1 MPLVSPLPAGSGPRP
16 DIDCSL
22 SAEFKRQVYRMQM
35 KKWKAVGVVAEGG
48 PIDIGGANP
57 WMQSWKRA
65 QDAAVD
71 LPHPAYPSQRH
82 SLRVYSIQAGERVVE
97 FAAGEVSANVWAFCA
112 PVEEA
117 GN

>member
-1 MPLVSPLPAGSGPRP
+1 
-16 DIDCSL
+16 
-22 SAEFKRQVYRMQM
+22 MQM

-48 PIDIGGANP
+48 LIDIGGANP
-57 WMQSWKRA
+57 WTQSWKRG

-97 FAAGEVSANVWAFCA
+97 FAAGEVSANVWAFYV